1 MSEVK
6 RPLEGV
12 KVVELATFIAAPCCA
27 RFLADLGAEVIK
39 VEAPAG
45 DPLRYT
51 AVNEGRPQDQKENTS
66 YDLENAGKTCVCLN
80 TKTAAGREALEKLIA
95 GADIFITNWRQNPLK
110 KAALDYDTLH
120 AKYPKLVYGFVSGYG
135 EKGPDKDLP
144 GFDFTAFF
152 ARGGVLGTLFDKD
165 SLPMLTIAGFGDHQ
179 VGMYLASGVLAALY
193 RARETGIGDRVVV
206 SLFHSAIWDV
216 SLILQASQY
225 GDPTTQY
232 PLSRRTLPNP
242 LVVAHKTKDGKWL
255 QIAMPQ
261 YNRHYPIFMRAIGH
275 PELAEDPRYYPQTNL
290 QANIEE
296 FYDFLVKEMA
306 SRTLDE
312 WCKLMDAND
321 LPYAVAQTWDQL
333 LVDKQAWGLRLLL
346 RDGVPQR
353 RQAHDGASSRHLR
366 GDGAAPLQPRAVSR
380 RADRDHPEEAGLHR
394 RAGGRDDRRRR
405 GAAHGP
411 RTEGLRPHVHGRVF

>member
-1 MSEVK
+1 MSEIK
-6 RPLEGV
+6 RPLEGI

-39 VEAPAG
+39 IEAPAG

-51 AVNEGRPQDQKENTS
+51 AVNEGRPQDQKENTT
-66 YDLENAGKTCVCLN
+66 YDLENANKTCIALN
-80 TKTAAGREALEKLIA
+80 TKSAAGREALEKLIA

-110 KAALDYDTLH
+110 KAGLDYETLH
-120 AKYPKLVYGFVSGYG
+120 AKYPALVYGFVSGYG

-179 VGMYLASGVLAALY
+179 VGLYLASGVLAALY
-193 RARETGIGDRVVV
+193 RAKQTGQGDRVVV

-216 SLILQASQY
+216 SLMLQANQY
-225 GDPTTQY
+225 GDPATQF

-242 LVVAHKTKDGKWL
+242 LVVAHKTKDNKWL

-275 PELAEDPRYYPQTNL
+275 PELAEDPRFYPQTNL
-290 QANIEE
+290 QANVEE
-296 FYDFLVKEMA
+296 FYDFLVAEMA
-306 SRTLDE
+306 TRTLDE
-312 WCKLMDAND
+312 WCALMDAND

-333 LVDKQAWGLRLLL
+333 LKDKQAWAA
-346 RDGVPQR
+346 DCFYEMDYPNGVKRTMVRPPIMFEETP
-353 RQAHDGASSRHLR
+353 LPPYNR
-366 GDGAAPLQPRAVSR
+366 GPYLGEQTEEILKKLGYTDEQVAAMIA
-380 RADRDHPEEAGLHR
+380 AG
-394 RAGGRDDRRRR
+394 D
-405 GAAHGP
+405 AAAMDPALKG
-411 RTEGLRPHVHGRVF
+411 